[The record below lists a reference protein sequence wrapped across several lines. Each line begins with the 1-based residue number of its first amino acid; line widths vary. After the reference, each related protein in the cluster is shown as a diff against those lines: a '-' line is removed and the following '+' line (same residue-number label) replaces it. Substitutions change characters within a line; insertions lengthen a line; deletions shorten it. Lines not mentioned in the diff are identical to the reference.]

1 MGGATA
7 SERSNNQNEISH
19 QWRKSQ
25 DLDKTPVMTLIL
37 FFFCSGYAASHT
49 FSKDSDVWNSSLFG
63 SLEFSRNDS

>member
-37 FFFCSGYAASHT
+37 FFFFAVGMQHHIH
-49 FSKDSDVWNSSLFG
+49 SLRTVMFG
-63 SLEFSRNDS
+63 IHLSLVV

>member
-1 MGGATA
+1 MEEESGF
-7 SERSNNQNEISH
+7 R
-19 QWRKSQ
+19 Q
-25 DLDKTPVMTLIL
+25 DTCNDFDTF